1 MLFGFSTHHFHNHL
15 YTYFFKWN
23 RITFN
28 VPNDSFWYLYKQLL
42 TYLWSL
48 LAHSDFFLVQPH
60 SLTRTHTPTAFC
72 ARLLFFSPSL
82 LRAHA
87 NISHSYAQLH
97 SLTCTHSVTRF
108 NRSTCGD
115 GQWRSWLSV
124 FFFTITSHVV
134 RISAW
139 GREQGGKVGHTVSRN
154 FDCHSVVRAL
164 KACISVSVSC
174 IEVAKKCA
182 LSCYFFIINGP
193 FDRYIV
199 IAIDFGIFMEEFVFF
214 TEFFFVQ
221 MKVKKFLSVWT
232 SRAEIEDFSLI
243 LTKTEYR
250 GSLIQW
256 IINCLDCIVIAVK
269 YILAPN
275 ILQFLYY
282 IFRFVP
288 NLTNII
294 TTVDFHYSVNEI
306 SKCFV

>member
-1 MLFGFSTHHFHNHL
+1 MVSDGA
-15 YTYFFKWN
+15 
-23 RITFN
+23 
-28 VPNDSFWYLYKQLL
+28 DSVF
-42 TYLWSL
+42 
-48 LAHSDFFLVQPH
+48 
-60 SLTRTHTPTAFC
+60 
-72 ARLLFFSPSL
+72 
-82 LRAHA
+82 
-87 NISHSYAQLH
+87 
-97 SLTCTHSVTRF
+97 
-108 NRSTCGD
+108 
-115 GQWRSWLSV
+115 

-182 LSCYFFIINGP
+182 LSCYFFIMNGP

-294 TTVDFHYSVNEI
+294 TTINFHYSVNEI